1 MYLTINPWT
10 DLGLTIDEQRL
21 TDQPSIFVSRL
32 KKVAGKNEY
41 GHFSYGITNAIIT
54 ALSTDYQLDFQSMK
68 TAEFIEK
75 NKTADSTLVSK
86 YGTTYKLLGN
96 YPISSSKVR
105 II

>member
-1 MYLTINPWT
+1 MEFYKVEMPALVLFLSAIVYLTINPWT

-41 GHFSYGITNAIIT
+41 EHFSYGITNAIIT
-54 ALSTDYQLDFQSMK
+54 ALSTDYQLDLQSMK

-75 NKTADSTLVSK
+75 T
-86 YGTTYKLLGN
+86 KL
-96 YPISSSKVR
+96 PTR
-105 II
+105 P